1 MRTQPRASF
10 DFAFSLP
17 TWAQRVLRSALLVG
31 VLAVVPACIATPLP
45 DPPSVDA
52 LRMTLTEDGAGFVR
66 LRGAPGAIRM
76 GGDALRTTNPRLN
89 VRVNITI
96 APDGSFS
103 TRIDGVVS
111 DPLFLERVRSDADSF
126 LAEVRSSGALDG
138 SVMTV
143 SMPSDRDM
151 DLSPDA
157 IDCAPDDPM
166 LVARQCTVT
175 CISDIEC
182 GGGQACMAGVCV
194 PLGCELAE
202 TCGDGLDNDCD
213 GVADD
218 GC

>member
-1 MRTQPRASF
+1 MRPQPQAPF
-10 DFAFSLP
+10 DFTFSLH
-17 TWAQRVLRSALLVG
+17 ACALSVLRG
-31 VLAVVPACIATPLP
+31 VLFVVALVAVPACIATPLP

-89 VRVNITI
+89 ARVNILV
-96 APDGSFS
+96 ALDGSFS
-103 TRIDGVVS
+103 ARVDGVVS
-111 DPLFLERVRSDADSF
+111 DPLFLERVRSDAETF
-126 LAEVRSSGALDG
+126 LAEVRSTGTPDG

-143 SMPSDRDM
+143 MSADRDM
-151 DLSPDA
+151 DQSPDA

-166 LVARQCTVT
+166 LVARECAVT

-182 GGGQACMAGVCV
+182 GGGQACLAGVCV